1 MFVID
6 QKLPSCLQVIT
17 FQIKWNPPLIFMK
30 RQFKSLEYGHFE
42 QVLAPFTS
50 FQKSTPP
57 LPRKNLGTAR
67 MGRVPSKKKCFA
79 APSSFPSSFMFFVPS
94 VYFLSPSYAS
104 LHLLSTAYRFPLDNN
119 QRWKILDDNICLDW
133 KWQMITNQFFPVSDI
148 HPVCCAYNRGLLVG
162 STLLQML
169 FSRTSGGDDATIDHG
184 ARSVDY

>member
-1 MFVID
+1 MSCDMFVID

-104 LHLLSTAYRFPLDNN
+104 LHLLSTAYRFPLDYY
-119 QRWKILDDNICLDW
+119 QIWKILDDNICLD
-133 KWQMITNQFFPVSDI
+133 
-148 HPVCCAYNRGLLVG
+148 
-162 STLLQML
+162 
-169 FSRTSGGDDATIDHG
+169 
-184 ARSVDY
+184 